1 MYRNSDI
8 TGFRGRKGF
17 KFDSPPKEMQ
27 LTEDSIDSLDLSEFG
42 IPNVQVLKEM
52 YPALKTMDPS
62 ELLQKLQ
69 LVRDMSNLRTSKVDR
84 KLYIGNI
91 PTGLTP
97 QMVLN
102 SQLPLFNQLIIA
114 HGSPKLCSAKDGYQH

>member
-1 MYRNSDI
+1 MQMSAQDIDDFDLSDI
-8 TGFRGRKGF
+8 
-17 KFDSPPKEMQ
+17 
-27 LTEDSIDSLDLSEFG
+27 G
-42 IPNVQVLKEM
+42 IPNVRVLKEM
-52 YPALKTMDPS
+52 YPAVKSMDQA

-69 LVRDMSNLRTSKVDR
+69 LIRDMGNLRTSKVDR

-102 SQLPLFNQLIIA
+102 ILFSLYN
-114 HGSPKLCSAKDGYQH
+114 